1 MKVIYF
7 TNAGSRKKNEDSLLV
22 QEELFTSVSFEK
34 YQVKEIKNKNDL
46 IFAVADGIG
55 GRPAGEIAS
64 SITLQTIKRY
74 NHYIFEEKYQQL
86 LEKIFINLI
95 NYQKKEPDL
104 EGMGTTIS
112 LLAIRNNTGYIFHV
126 GDSRIY
132 TWKDSSFELLT
143 RDHSHVQELVEKGFL
158 KHEDINQHPMRN
170 YLKSAITTN
179 IDIHKLQFQSNKI
192 NTENKNFF
200 LCSDGIW
207 ELIPDKKLKQIL
219 TKEQELEKKAEKIIH
234 KSFELNPSDNF
245 SFIMISNES

>member
-22 QEELFTSVSFEK
+22 QDELLTSVSYEQ
-34 YQVKEIKNKNDL
+34 YQIKEIKNKNDF

-64 SITLQTIKRY
+64 SITLQTIKTY
-74 NHYIFEEKYQQL
+74 IHYIFQEKYQQL
-86 LEKIFINLI
+86 LEKIFINLT

-104 EGMGTTIS
+104 EGMGTTVS

-132 TWKDSSFELLT
+132 SWNNQDFALLT
-143 RDHSHVQELVEKGFL
+143 RDHTHVQELVEKGFL
-158 KHEDINQHPMRN
+158 KHEDINHHPMRN

-179 IDIHKLQFQSNKI
+179 IDIHKLEFQANKI
-192 NTENKNFF
+192 SIENKNFF
-200 LCSDGIW
+200 LCTDGIW
-207 ELIPDKKLKQIL
+207 ELLPDKKLKQIL
-219 TKEQELEKKAEKIIH
+219 TKDQELEKKAEKIIS
-234 KSFELNPSDNF
+234 KSFEQKPSDNF
-245 SFIMISNES
+245 SFILTSHE